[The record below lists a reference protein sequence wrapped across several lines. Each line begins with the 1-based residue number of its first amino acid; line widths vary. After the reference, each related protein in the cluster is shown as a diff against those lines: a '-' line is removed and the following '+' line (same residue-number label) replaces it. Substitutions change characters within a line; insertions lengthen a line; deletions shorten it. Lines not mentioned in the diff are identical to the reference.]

1 MDPVFATMLDA
12 VRIVTFQYDP
22 DSTTARR
29 SAREAELESRGAAAA
44 DEPVPAAGGNP
55 DAFVRGSWF
64 RSCLAHVL
72 WRRMS
77 A

>member
-29 SAREAELESRGAAAA
+29 SAREAEL
-44 DEPVPAAGGNP
+44 
-55 DAFVRGSWF
+55 
-64 RSCLAHVL
+64 
-72 WRRMS
+72 
-77 A
+77 